1 MKTRIGLLAVLVTLG
16 VGVALFA
23 AGRPGQRG
31 LPPEPAKV
39 PQVTVPS
46 GKVPP
51 TGIPAT
57 LHDVPE
63 TVDNTPIR
71 IYRIGHNGPGT
82 PTMFAGSSGKRWE
95 LSDHM
100 EQSLPVTGVSIW
112 AGRGTYG
119 SLPFVGQ
126 IPAHPGD
133 RIQLDFTNAGVDHH
147 LVTITQDPLA
157 PASTRAPL
165 WLENDDFAFE
175 QQSGVPHHLKLDSIN
190 DPKYSLN
197 SVRVGSAM
205 LCVRTGSGGTAAYP
219 CGFTNYR
226 SWKVQIKIC
235 STLCGQAPQQ

>member
-1 MKTRIGLLAVLVTLG
+1 MRTRIGFLAVLVTLG
-16 VGVALFA
+16 VGVALY
-23 AGRPGQRG
+23 AGGRQQQRG
-31 LPPEPAKV
+31 ANPEHQAKLPPQPAD
-39 PQVTVPS
+39 TD
-46 GKVPP
+46 
-51 TGIPAT
+51 TF
-57 LHDVPE
+57 HDIPE
-63 TVDNTPIR
+63 TVDNQPIR
-71 IYRIGHNGPGT
+71 IYRFGSRGGAI
-82 PTMFAGSSGKRWE
+82 PTMAPGFSGKRW
-95 LSDHM
+95 LLTNS
-100 EQSLPVTGVSIW
+100 EQSLPVAGVWIW

-133 RIQLDFTNAGVDHH
+133 RIQLDFTNAGTDHH
-147 LVTITQDPLA
+147 LVTITQDLLA
-157 PASTRAPL
+157 PGSTRAPL

-235 STLCGQAPQQ
+235 PTLCGQAPQQ